1 MSYQKKGKA
10 RDKEQEKEM
19 FMLGLFSLI
28 DAMLDNTMEKLIQ
41 PLHLKERAGS
51 GWTHPGPA

>member
-1 MSYQKKGKA
+1 
-10 RDKEQEKEM
+10 M